1 MTLEER
7 KEKMYRVWYSTESF
21 ADYII
26 DHTLLN
32 GKTIIKNKMYESD
45 ANNPVRFHTMPDHI
59 RKILYLDAPDLIV
72 EKDNE
77 PVFSIEITTEAGTGH
92 NAFQRF
98 ARIAAAVE
106 NSVPAFYIY
115 PEGKLIS
122 RRNRRTGAINTKW
135 DEINPLIFR
144 ALEGVMSVYNIPAL
158 LYYFPSDDINIYRN
172 SPAASPHFADK
183 GLCYD
188 SDIIRYSGC
197 PDSTSSSML
206 NMFAAINEIIS
217 ATETFGVIPARTRLL
232 GNVVIRNKRNDMQ
245 TQFVTKS
252 GGKLAE
258 QMSPLSASQTIPTQ
272 YLINYLSKYETD
284 GYALGELLKSRET
297 TTLYQ
302 VNAGFRGDPYPG
314 CLAAIDY
321 LSCRQGLTFED
332 RRSNLVMVWGRI
344 EIDEIN
350 QTIIVHDDNG
360 STIGDFFKDVKS
372 CSRNNL
378 LVKDYADLDNK
389 EIPRYFMQVR
399 YGSTYSKVKHI
410 RVYSYFADAILFP
423 DGSLWRDA

>member
-1 MTLEER
+1 
-7 KEKMYRVWYSTESF
+7 MYRVWYSTESF

-26 DHTLLN
+26 DHTALS
-32 GKTIIKNKMYESD
+32 GKPVIKNRIYESD
-45 ANNPVRFHTMPDHI
+45 ANNPTRFHTMPDHI

-77 PVFSIEITTEAGTGH
+77 PVFAIEVTTEAGTGH

-98 ARIAAAVE
+98 ARIAAAAE

-122 RRNRRTGAINTKW
+122 RTNRKTGAAATKW

-158 LYYFPSDDINIYRN
+158 LYYFPSDDINAYRSN
-172 SPAASPHFADK
+172 PAAAPHFADK
-183 GLCYD
+183 GLCFD
-188 SDIIRYSGC
+188 SDIISYSGC
-197 PDSTSSSML
+197 PDSTSDSMTD
-206 NMFAAINEIIS
+206 MFAAINEIID
-217 ATETFGVIPARTRLL
+217 ATQTLGVIPARSRLL
-232 GNVVIRNKRNDMQ
+232 GNVVIRNKRNQMQ
-245 TQFVTKS
+245 AQFVAKADGKS
-252 GGKLAE
+252 AE
-258 QMSPLSASQTIPTQ
+258 QMSPLSAVQTVPTQ
-272 YLINYLSKYETD
+272 YLINYLSRYETG
-284 GYALGELLKSRET
+284 GYVLGELLKSRET
-297 TTLYQ
+297 TALYQ
-302 VNAGFRGDPYPG
+302 INAGFRGDPYPG

-344 EIDEIN
+344 EVDEVN
-350 QTIIVHDDNG
+350 RTLIIHDDKG
-360 STIGDFFKDVKS
+360 STIEDFFRDVKS

-378 LVKDYADLDNK
+378 LVKDYADLGNN
-389 EIPRYFMQVR
+389 EISRYFMQVR
-399 YGSTYSKVKHI
+399 YGSAYSKVKHI
-410 RVYSYFADAILFP
+410 RVFSYFADAILFP

>member
-1 MTLEER
+1 
-7 KEKMYRVWYSTESF
+7 MYRVWYSTESF

-26 DHTLLN
+26 DHTLLVN
-32 GKTIIKNKMYESD
+32 KTIIKNKMYESD
-45 ANNPVRFHTMPDHI
+45 ANNPTRFHTMPDHI

-77 PVFSIEITTEAGTGH
+77 PVFSIEVTTEAGTGH

-115 PEGKLIS
+115 PEGKLVS
-122 RRNRRTGAINTKW
+122 RVNRSTGNINTKW

-158 LYYFPSDDINIYRN
+158 LYYFPSDDINVYRN
-172 SPAASPHFADK
+172 NPANSPHYENK
-183 GLCYD
+183 GLCFD
-188 SDIIRYSGC
+188 ADMVRYSGC
-197 PDSTSSSML
+197 PNSTSRSML
-206 NMFAAINEIIS
+206 NMFAAINEIIN
-217 ATETFGVIPARTRLL
+217 TTDTQGVIPARTRLL

-252 GGKLAE
+252 EGKLPE
-258 QMSPLSASQTIPTQ
+258 QMSPLSAVKTIPTQ
-272 YLINYLSKYETD
+272 YLINYLSKYETN
-284 GYALGELLKSRET
+284 GYVLGELLRSRET
-297 TTLYQ
+297 TVLYQ

-321 LSCRQGLTFED
+321 LLCRQGITFED
-332 RRSNLVMVWGRI
+332 RRHNLVMVWGRI
-344 EIDEIN
+344 EVDETN
-350 QTIIVHDDNG
+350 QTIIVHNDNN
-360 STIGDFFKDVKS
+360 STIKDFFNDVKS

-378 LVKDYADLDNK
+378 LVKDYPDLEYKD
-389 EIPRYFMQVR
+389 IPRYFMQVR

>member
-1 MTLEER
+1 
-7 KEKMYRVWYSTESF
+7 MYRVWYSTESF

-26 DHTLLN
+26 DHTALS
-32 GKTIIKNKMYESD
+32 GKPVIKNRIYESD
-45 ANNPVRFHTMPDHI
+45 ANNPTRFHTMPDHI

-77 PVFSIEITTEAGTGH
+77 PVFAIEVTTEAGTGH

-98 ARIAAAVE
+98 ARIAAAAE

-122 RRNRRTGAINTKW
+122 RTNRKTGAAATKW

-158 LYYFPSDDINIYRN
+158 LYYFPSDDINAYRSN
-172 SPAASPHFADK
+172 PAAAPHFADK
-183 GLCYD
+183 GLCFD
-188 SDIIRYSGC
+188 SDSISYSGC
-197 PDSTSSSML
+197 PDSTSDSMTD
-206 NMFAAINEIIS
+206 MFAAINEIID
-217 ATETFGVIPARTRLL
+217 ATQTLGVIPARSRLL
-232 GNVVIRNKRNDMQ
+232 GNVVIRNKRNQMQ
-245 TQFVTKS
+245 AQFVAKADGKS
-252 GGKLAE
+252 AE
-258 QMSPLSASQTIPTQ
+258 QMSPLSAVQTVPTQ
-272 YLINYLSKYETD
+272 YLINYLSRYETG
-284 GYALGELLKSRET
+284 GYVLGELLKSRET
-297 TTLYQ
+297 TALYQ
-302 VNAGFRGDPYPG
+302 INAGFRGDPYPG

-344 EIDEIN
+344 EVDEVN
-350 QTIIVHDDNG
+350 RTLIIHDDKG
-360 STIGDFFKDVKS
+360 STIEDFFRDVKS

-378 LVKDYADLDNK
+378 LVKDYADLGNN
-389 EIPRYFMQVR
+389 EISRYFMQVR
-399 YGSTYSKVKHI
+399 YGSAYSKVKHI
-410 RVYSYFADAILFP
+410 RVFSYFADAILFP